1 MIRNHDEAMEYVKAS
16 VKCYVTD
23 DSRANA
29 IAASLVEYAD
39 RVASWS
45 KHVDY
50 DVLVSG
56 IARAFEDGANL

>member
-1 MIRNHDEAMEYVKAS
+1 MINNHDKAMEYIKAS
-16 VKCYVTD
+16 VSGYVTD
-23 DSRANA
+23 ENKAND
-29 IAASLVEYAD
+29 IAARLVEYAD

>member
-1 MIRNHDEAMEYVKAS
+1 MIRNHDEAINYVKAS
-16 VKCYVTD
+16 VMCYVTD
-23 DSRANA
+23 ENRAND
-29 IAASLVEYAD
+29 IAARLVEYAD